1 MYELIQYKYYR
12 DKIMT
17 VFVVVSSI
25 FLFIY
30 DTFMRPLFN
39 LFLII
44 VFNIIVCSVL
54 KYFICDVI
62 MNKIMLYICMA
73 LYY

>member
-17 VFVVVSSI
+17 VLVVVSSI

-30 DTFMRPLFN
+30 DTFMRSLFN

-44 VFNIIVCSVL
+44 VFNVL
-54 KYFICDVI
+54 I
-62 MNKIMLYICMA
+62 
-73 LYY
+73 